1 MKTHPL
7 RQQVISEVH
16 ARPFQKL
23 YSPLS
28 LIHLGV
34 VLDEAVD
41 QAQLQQDVVALAHEM
56 DLADAPLAPF
66 FFCRN
71 AQCALRFEMHSEFYT
86 LTAYR
91 FGSPALPVDFMPR
104 VQALPGAFLCGVE
117 VICDAEVEDV
127 DSWVRGQFE
136 HQIVGSKVMGDAARV
151 WTDFHHRDDSGLSR
165 ILVQDMALSSY
176 QRGRLLQRLCEI
188 EVYRHMALLALP
200 EATQAM
206 PRITRFDQTLAR
218 ISARMSSEPAA
229 DLLDELTELAAGVE
243 ALAAATA
250 NRFAAT
256 EAYFAVLD
264 KRIEE
269 LRETRIEG
277 LQTIAQFME
286 RRADPA
292 HRTCRSAG
300 QRIEKLSNRIART
313 SEMIRSQV
321 DLSTEQQVRD
331 LLATLSS
338 RARSQLRLQAKLE
351 GFTVIVVTYYAFDL
365 IERTLRNTIPAERML
380 DLALVLLSGAV
391 PLIALLLW
399 LYIRRMLRGIEDD

>member
-1 MKTHPL
+1 MRTHPL

-28 LIHLGV
+28 LIHIGV
-34 VLDEAVD
+34 VIDEQTNLGDVKR
-41 QAQLQQDVVALAHEM
+41 DVVELAHEM
-56 DLADAPLAPF
+56 GLFDAPLAAF

-71 AQCALRFEMHSEFYT
+71 DVCALRFEAHNEFYT

-91 FGSPALPVDFMPR
+91 FGSTELPSGFQSR
-104 VQALPGAFLCGVE
+104 IAGLPGAFLCGCE
-117 VICDAEVEDV
+117 LICSSDVDSV

-136 HQIVGSKVMGDAARV
+136 HQIVGAEVMGGHAKV
-151 WTDFHHRDDSGLSR
+151 WTDFHHRDDSGLTR
-165 ILVQDMALSSY
+165 ILVQDLSLASY

-200 EATQAM
+200 EALRAM
-206 PRITRFDQTLAR
+206 PEITHFDQTLAR
-218 ISARMSSEPAA
+218 ISARMSTEPAA
-229 DLLDELTELAAGVE
+229 DLLDELTDLSAEVE
-243 ALAAATA
+243 SLAAATA

-269 LRETRIEG
+269 LRESRIEG

-300 QRIEKLSNRIART
+300 SRIEKLSARIARA

-321 DLSTEQQVRD
+321 DLSTEQQMRD
-331 LLATLSS
+331 LLTKLSS

-351 GFTVIVVTYYAFDL
+351 SFTVIVVTYYAFDL
-365 IERTLRNTIPAERML
+365 LERTLRNTIQIEKAL
-380 DLALVLLSGAV
+380 DTALFVLGGAV
-391 PLIALLLW
+391 PIIALLLW
-399 LYIRRMLRGIEDD
+399 LYIRRMLKGIDDD